1 MTELPPPRLTPAF
14 APPTTLAPLDFSRTD
29 RRVVP
34 PAGGSARRGPIDR
47 PDGSRP
53 NGARIVRALWI
64 TVGGILAIGTLGW
77 GTYNI
82 VSLLAHEEHI
92 EHASFAAADVTSV
105 DISNDNGSVSITATD
120 SDTIDVTA
128 DVSNGWQATKVSSRV
143 VGGVLEVRASCPVFV
158 AIWCSVEYTIAMPA
172 DRPLT
177 IDGSGTVV
185 VRGMTGSVDVDSD
198 DGRLELDDIA
208 GDITVSNDSGR
219 IIGRRLTS
227 STVDATNTNGR
238 IELSFLDP
246 PQAVSART
254 ENGRID
260 VVVPDTDVLYRVDLH
275 TDNGSTDNAV
285 RTDPASDH
293 VIELSSQNGSVTLRP
308 PG

>member
-1 MTELPPPRLTPAF
+1 M
-14 APPTTLAPLDFSRTD
+14 
-29 RRVVP
+29 
-34 PAGGSARRGPIDR
+34 
-47 PDGSRP
+47 
-53 NGARIVRALWI
+53 
-64 TVGGILAIGTLGW
+64 
-77 GTYNI
+77 
-82 VSLLAHEEHI
+82 
-92 EHASFAAADVTSV
+92 
-105 DISNDNGSVSITATD
+105 
-120 SDTIDVTA
+120 
-128 DVSNGWQATKVSSRV
+128 SNGWQATKVSSRV